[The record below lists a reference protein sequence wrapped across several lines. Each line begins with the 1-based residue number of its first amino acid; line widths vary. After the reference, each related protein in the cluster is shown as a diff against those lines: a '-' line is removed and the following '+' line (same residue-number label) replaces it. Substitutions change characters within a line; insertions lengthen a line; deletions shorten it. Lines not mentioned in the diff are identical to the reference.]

1 MLKDLYAKPDFTKK
15 VQFQTDE
22 KKTTDAEDDNKN
34 ATIYDNYVTER
45 NNEDLPQ
52 EHQQTSTCMSV
63 CSVRLSLLSVCLI
76 CLPVCLLHC
85 KNYTELISKTIILN
99 RF

>member
-15 VQFQTDE
+15 VRFQTDE
-22 KKTTDAEDDNKN
+22 KKKTTDAEDDNKN
-34 ATIYDNYVTER
+34 ATIYDNYVRER

-63 CSVRLSLLSVCLI
+63 CLFCPSVSSVRLSRLFACLFVA
-76 CLPVCLLHC
+76 L
-85 KNYTELISKTIILN
+85 NYTELISKTIILN
-99 RF
+99 